1 MSLDNEPCVTKPC
14 GWEIPKAKERTAGHW
29 QEIGL
34 ERLADLN
41 GNKGHA
47 MIPAHLA
54 GGIKSADCVAMQL
67 LVLDFDHG
75 CTFAQIRKRCDG
87 MGLKIAYA
95 YHTFSSSAD
104 KEKFRVVFICEEVI
118 EDLFIIKAV
127 LKMLHR
133 IFPECDHSCKNPDRM
148 FFGGKEL
155 IYIDLSAR
163 IALVQLFSPLME
175 ALDTGKHFS
184 ENLRRFA
191 SEAKI
196 FLAGRHLAM
205 GEVKDMDVILG
216 GNMDPAVIHKTGG
229 STKSP
234 FFIAERVEHGERV
247 HQSNMCDKGKKG
259 KKKKIRPQKGSTQC
273 RLLDDFR
280 SGKQLDHDTR
290 FAIYTNLINI
300 HGGERYFF
308 KVTGRFYGEDTY
320 QKWKKSTKYTG
331 DYHPKRCSPEFC
343 PYYGICEH
351 EGTIVE
357 TLSMDRQVYLR
368 KETYVSI
375 DEAEACLRENL
386 ERALQSM
393 DTGIHLIRAQTG
405 LGKTKEYIRLVTE
418 YSEDRFLIAL
428 PTNNLK
434 EEVKDRLV
442 FHGVPENEIFMTA
455 SVHGNALI
463 PPEIQARISRMHNQ
477 GIHDMTKE
485 IIWAYYAKIRAEPF
499 QKKAVE
505 EECEKILAG
514 IKRVGEERV
523 IVTTHACLAQLEK
536 DFLKDYTVIIDE
548 DFLQLFVF
556 NRMYRVSVKCLEKL
570 VEIRTGMYP
579 DTAAMVLSAKEGRYE
594 RMDPAGY
601 GMPLTKEEL
610 EGLGQLREDDNINDL
625 IYAGAFVKMKDEDAG
640 EEIIKYFCPLKMP
653 EMKYIILSATFD
665 HEIYRKYF
673 AGQMKVHT
681 YSEKKAAYR
690 GKLEQY
696 TYHSLGRKD
705 LSEKEQVFSVAKE
718 MAGDPELD
726 IITFKSFEQETE
738 EGLNV
743 AGIHFGNSTGLN
755 GLEGCD
761 LAVIGTPYRV
771 EEYYK
776 LIACYLGADVNREG
790 DKRPALRRVEYKG
803 NSFLVTTYKDPLLR
817 SVQLYSIESELEQ
830 CVGRA
835 RLLRQDCSVYVFSCF
850 PCEQARIHIKNYLQD
865 YQAGVQEGSQRK
877 ELFHRSRQSFA
888 GQGM

>member
-1 MSLDNEPCVTKPC
+1 MKVWISLDNESCMTKPC
-14 GWEIPKAKERTAGHW
+14 GWEIPKIKGRAAGRW

-34 ERLADLN
+34 EKLADLN

-47 MIPAHLA
+47 MIPAHLN
-54 GGIKSADCVAMQL
+54 GGIKSADCAAMQL

-75 CTFAQIRKRCDG
+75 CTFAQIEKRCDD

-95 YHTFSSSAD
+95 YHTLSSSAD
-104 KEKFRVVFICEEVI
+104 EEKFRVVFVCEEVI
-118 EDLFIIKAV
+118 EDLFIIMAV
-127 LKMLHR
+127 LKILHR
-133 IFPECDHSCKNPDRM
+133 IFPECDQSCKNPDRM

-155 IYIDLSAR
+155 IYIDPSAH

-196 FLAGRHLAM
+196 LLTGRHLAM
-205 GEVKDMDVILG
+205 GDVKDMDAILG

-229 STKSP
+229 SMKSP
-234 FFIAERVEHGERV
+234 FFIAERVDHGVRV
-247 HQSNMCDKGKKG
+247 HQGNMCDGGEKG
-259 KKKKIRPQKGSTQC
+259 KKKKIRPKKGSTQC

-280 SGKQLDHDTR
+280 SGKQLGHDTR

-308 KVTGRFYGEDTY
+308 KVTGRFYGEDTCL
-320 QKWKKSTKYTG
+320 KWKRSTKYAG
-331 DYHPKRCSPEFC
+331 DYHPKRCSPDFC

-351 EGTIVE
+351 EGTIVD
-357 TLSMDRQVYLR
+357 TLSMDRQVCLG
-368 KETYVSI
+368 KETYVPI

-386 ERALQSM
+386 ERAFRSTDAGL
-393 DTGIHLIRAQTG
+393 HLIRAQTG

-418 YSEDRFLIAL
+418 HSESRFLIAL

-442 FHGVPENEIFMTA
+442 FHGVPESEIFMTA

-463 PPEIQARISRMHNQ
+463 PPEIQAKISGMHNQ

-485 IIWAYYAKIRAEPF
+485 IIRAYYAKIRAEPF

-505 EECEKILAG
+505 EECEKIMAG

-523 IVTTHACLAQLEK
+523 IVTTHAYLAQLEK

-570 VEIRTGMYP
+570 AEIRTGIYP
-579 DTAAMVLSAKEGRYE
+579 DIAAAVLSAKEGRYE
-594 RMDPAGY
+594 RMEPQEY
-601 GMPLTKEEL
+601 GIPLTKEEL

-625 IYAGAFVKMKDEDAG
+625 IHAGAFVRMKDEDSG
-640 EEIIKYFCPLKMP
+640 EGIIKYFCPLKMP
-653 EMKYIILSATFD
+653 EMKYIVLSATFD
-665 HEIYRKYF
+665 HEVYRKYF
-673 AGQMKVHT
+673 AGQMKVYT
-681 YSEKKAAYR
+681 YPEKKAAYR

-705 LSEKEQVFSVAKE
+705 LSEKEQVFSIAKE
-718 MAGDPELD
+718 MAGNPELD
-726 IITFKSFEQETE
+726 IITFKRFEQEAA
-738 EGLNV
+738 EGLNA

-790 DKRPALRRVEYKG
+790 DKRPSLRRAKYKG
-803 NSFLVTTYKDPLLR
+803 NSFLVTTYKEPLLR

-835 RLLRQDCSVYVFSCF
+835 RLLRQDCSVFVFSCF
-850 PCEQARIHIKNYLQD
+850 PCEQARIHIKDYLQD

-877 ELFHRSRQSFA
+877 GLFS
-888 GQGM
+888 